1 MRKADRRKPIGIVKG
16 ADANREIGVP
26 GTSCDA
32 AGEFN
37 ALYRTGIGLINLEAF
52 SHAQYVVHGK
62 AEAAVEFDDLAIGGA
77 DLEVD
82 LGTAALAE
90 EPLGVFHDLAAITVS
105 PERLGDG
112 EVIDPAAMAF
122 VAGHDGGD
130 KLRVED
136 TDDE

>member
-1 MRKADRRKPIGIVKG
+1 MIGILKG

-32 AGEFN
+32 AGESN
-37 ALYRTGIGLINLEAF
+37 ALYRTGIGLIGDKAF

-62 AEAAVEFDDLAIGGA
+62 AEAAVEIDDFAIGGA

-82 LGTAALAE
+82 LGTAALAQK
-90 EPLGVFHDLAAITVS
+90 PLGVFHDPAAVTVS
-105 PERLGDG
+105 LVGGSDG
-112 EVIDPAAMAF
+112 QIVDPAAMAF

-130 KLRVED
+130 ELGVED
-136 TDDE
+136 SDEE